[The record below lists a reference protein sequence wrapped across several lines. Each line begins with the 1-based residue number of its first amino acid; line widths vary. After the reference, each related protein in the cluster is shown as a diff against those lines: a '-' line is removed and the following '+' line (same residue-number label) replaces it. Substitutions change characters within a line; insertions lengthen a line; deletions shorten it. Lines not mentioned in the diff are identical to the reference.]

1 MLAMN
6 MLSMNMNHTAIEI
19 GWVVQNQFRNIKNN
33 ILWNVEDDNEYE
45 IVDIMDIVERGEYWN
60 ELNRANNTNQVME
73 LFRPIGFFA
82 ILNALIGNFI
92 DQ

>member
-1 MLAMN
+1 
-6 MLSMNMNHTAIEI
+6 MNMNHTAIEI

>member
-1 MLAMN
+1 
-6 MLSMNMNHTAIEI
+6 MNMNHTAIEI

-60 ELNRANNTNQVME
+60 ELNRANNTNHVME